1 MRRLITFGMG
11 MVFGGLLL
19 WSALHYHVLNTNSGL
34 RFVPKVS
41 ASLSKT
47 YVDIRSFT
55 VADWARNTDLV
66 LALTN
71 ANETDLVESAMGDSV
86 EQGIKRWL
94 NQDGQ
99 R

>member
-19 WSALHYHVLNTNSGL
+19 WAALHYHVLNTTSGFHL
-34 RFVPKVS
+34 IPKVN
-41 ASLSKT
+41 ASLSNT
-47 YVDIRSFT
+47 YVDIRGFT
-55 VADWARNTDLV
+55 VADWARNTDLA

-71 ANETDLVESAMGDSV
+71 ANQADLVGNTMGDAV
-86 EQGIKRWL
+86 ENGIDRWL
-94 NQDGQ
+94 NQGEQ